1 MKRLLS
7 LLVLFAINVYSGMA
21 QEQPLGLF
29 GPFHFE
35 LGVGTGLAL
44 NKIGYDSNQFLKS
57 ASAELKYT
65 NKRLPMD
72 YGIGAQIM
80 KVNRSYGTLSSASY
94 ASLQLFLD
102 GIYKWIINDDLV
114 FCAGIA
120 TGASHSI
127 TLINEPYP
135 EGAYRPQNW
144 SMYFAPQI
152 GLEAWKHYCLKLSMN
167 LMDKAHSFVGI
178 TISFKI

>member
-7 LLVLFAINVYSGMA
+7 LLVLLALNYSFVVAQKKTIGMS
-21 QEQPLGLF
+21 
-29 GPFHFE
+29 GPCHLE

-44 NKIGYDSNQFLKS
+44 DKIGYDSNQFLKS
-57 ASAELKYT
+57 ASIEFKYT

-72 YGIGAQIM
+72 YGVGAQIM
-80 KVNRSYGTLSSASY
+80 KINRLYGTLSSSSY
-94 ASLQLFLD
+94 ASLQLFFE
-102 GIYKWIINDDLV
+102 GNYKWRINEDLL
-114 FCAGIA
+114 FFAGFA

-144 SMYFAPQI
+144 TMY
-152 GLEAWKHYCLKLSMN
+152 LSRLGFREEN
-167 LMDKAHSFVGI
+167 DQETSTG
-178 TISFKI
+178 